1 MCHDSTQLH
10 NLSVPKKSVNGQSS
24 DILNPSVHP
33 LFPKLSKAMH
43 SYWHP
48 NHNIPS
54 YQWSAHLCLNRH
66 DAEKKVYV
74 FPLPHWSPTASIELV
89 EGCRVQPI
97 LSEIGMIRFH
107 HWMIV
112 RNLPQEPRQNF
123 RSRAMALEQA
133 LSGTP
138 TYWLTKAVLK
148 VNNRTWS
155 LPALFLR
162 ADFLGFAYQPPREMV
177 TTQQWH
183 RHGGGHRRRLGWYSS
198 LALCTYTKSIQG
210 MRDHSEIHVLDHC
223 WAWNKSG
230 PTLSGIYKMHVTRK

>member
-24 DILNPSVHP
+24 DIFDPSFHP

-54 YQWSAHLCLNRH
+54 YQWSTHLCFNRH

-107 HWMIV
+107 H
-112 RNLPQEPRQNF
+112 LDGCTKL
-123 RSRAMALEQA
+123 A
-133 LSGTP
+133 SGNSSK
-138 TYWLTKAVLK
+138 LQKQSNGIGA
-148 VNNRTWS
+148 
-155 LPALFLR
+155 
-162 ADFLGFAYQPPREMV
+162 GFAWDHDILAHESGVKGQQQDLV
-177 TTQQWH
+177 TPCFVSVCWLSRLCIPTTT
-183 RHGGGHRRRLGWYSS
+183 RNGHNTTM
-198 LALCTYTKSIQG
+198 A
-210 MRDHSEIHVLDHC
+210 
-223 WAWNKSG
+223 
-230 PTLSGIYKMHVTRK
+230 